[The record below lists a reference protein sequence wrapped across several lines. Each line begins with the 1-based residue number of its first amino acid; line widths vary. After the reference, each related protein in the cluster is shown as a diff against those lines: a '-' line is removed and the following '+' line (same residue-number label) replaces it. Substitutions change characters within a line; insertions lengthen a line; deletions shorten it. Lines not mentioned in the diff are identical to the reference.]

1 MMTRF
6 ETLSEED
13 TIDVAVNELLAG
25 SQQDFPV
32 VRHGSVIGILT
43 RGDLLKALAEHRR
56 EARVGDVM
64 RRDCQMAEDNEML
77 DATFEWI
84 TNGPCSL
91 VPVTRRGQLV
101 GVITL
106 ENIGEWMMIES
117 AQKKATD
124 HNGQA

>member
-77 DATFEWI
+77 DASSSGSRTARAHW
-84 TNGPCSL
+84 CRSL
-91 VPVTRRGQLV
+91 VAA
-101 GVITL
+101 
-106 ENIGEWMMIES
+106 NWS
-117 AQKKATD
+117 A
-124 HNGQA
+124 